1 MVKIVKDYSIVFNDA
16 ATKHIK
22 KMYDIAKS
30 YGLEVA
36 NHSWEGW
43 GDYPKEFLLR
53 KDGKRF
59 EKQATFDYDKV
70 KGSMS
75 IVVYESR
82 IKDGIYELAEEWEK
96 DFGKDTVTIKEFCI

>member
-1 MVKIVKDYSIVFNDA
+1 MVKIVKDFSAIFNDVT
-16 ATKHIK
+16 TKHIK

-30 YGLEVA
+30 YGLDVA
-36 NHSWEGW
+36 NHPMESWK
-43 GDYPKEFLLR
+43 DYPKEFLLR
-53 KDGKRF
+53 KDGKGFDR
-59 EKQATFDYDKV
+59 QATFDYDRS

-96 DFGKDTVTIKEFCI
+96 DFGKDTVTIKEFCL